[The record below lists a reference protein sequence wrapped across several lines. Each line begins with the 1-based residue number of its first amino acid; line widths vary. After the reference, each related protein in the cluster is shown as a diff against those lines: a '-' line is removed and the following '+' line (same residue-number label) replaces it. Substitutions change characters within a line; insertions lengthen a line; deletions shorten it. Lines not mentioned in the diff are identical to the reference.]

1 MNPELVKD
9 IASFYNDPY
18 KFVMYVFPWGEE
30 GTALEKHDGP
40 DKWQKK
46 LLNIIKEEIESG
58 KTNAMQMA
66 VTSGHGIGKSALTS
80 WLILWYISTRSH
92 PQIVITA
99 NTQTQLTSKTWRELS
114 LWHKRAIHSDWFEW
128 TATKFYL
135 KEHPETWFAS
145 AIPWSENKSEAFAGT
160 HAENVLVIFDEASGI
175 ADSIWEVS
183 SGAMTTPNSMWFAF
197 GNPTRNTGRFRE
209 CFGKFKHRWL
219 NFRVDSRDAKMADK
233 EVIKQWVED
242 YGEDSDFINVRVKGI
257 FPSSSSLQFI
267 SSDIVDNAIKN
278 EACNYNNMPFIMGV
292 DVARFGDDQSVICL
306 RQGRKLMFLNKYRN
320 LNTVQLSQYILNL
333 SKGYHGISIFID
345 GVGVGGG
352 VVDYCK
358 SLGLRIME
366 VNAGNTAENK
376 ERYANKRAE
385 MWDRM
390 REWLKTADIPNDDE
404 LRQDLI
410 SLEYGYTL
418 KGQIQLEKKSDMKK
432 RGLNSPDC
440 SDAIAHTFAE
450 NIHPNKLKHRR
461 VVQGNISWNAFK

>member
-1 MNPELVKD
+1 
-9 IASFYNDPY
+9 
-18 KFVMYVFPWGEE
+18 
-30 GTALEKHDGP
+30 
-40 DKWQKK
+40 
-46 LLNIIKEEIESG
+46 
-58 KTNAMQMA
+58 
-66 VTSGHGIGKSALTS
+66 
-80 WLILWYISTRSH
+80 
-92 PQIVITA
+92 
-99 NTQTQLTSKTWRELS
+99 
-114 LWHKRAIHSDWFEW
+114 
-128 TATKFYL
+128 
-135 KEHPETWFAS
+135 
-145 AIPWSENKSEAFAGT
+145 
-160 HAENVLVIFDEASGI
+160 
-175 ADSIWEVS
+175 
-183 SGAMTTPNSMWFAF
+183 MWFAF

-233 EVIKQWVED
+233 EVINQWIED
-242 YGEDSDFINVRVKGI
+242 YGEDSDFINVRVKGV

-385 MWDRM
+385 MWARM
-390 REWLKTADIPNDDE
+390 KEWLKTADIPNDEE

-410 SLEYGYTL
+410 AVEYGYTL

-432 RGLNSPDC
+432 RGLSSPD
-440 SDAIAHTFAE
+440 SGDALAHSFAE
-450 NIHPNKLKHRR
+450 HIHPNKLKNRR
-461 VVQGNISWNAFK
+461 IIQANTNYNAFK